1 MTVNV
6 TFETAQEKHFGYQ
19 WLRVR
24 RFHRLLAGT
33 NRMELFR
40 EAAGSHVGCV
50 LEDVNM
56 WLPVAWTEYY
66 PKASEDIPPAL
77 RSEIWSVPGLR

>member
-1 MTVNV
+1 
-6 TFETAQEKHFGYQ
+6 
-19 WLRVR
+19 
-24 RFHRLLAGT
+24 
-33 NRMELFR
+33 MELFR